1 MQQHERSDKI
11 EALLVEMGAHGFYQ
25 DLQAEQA
32 SGGLAPLVDPETQRT
47 IIDMERIYTNAVK
60 AQDYEMLARLAEDLK
75 EVRQIGIKV
84 SQLRTELRDSVYN
97 EDYLG
102 SQINNIKSISI
113 KDPQNLNYLKVK
125 IILNILNMS
134 NVYKVKINLDND
146 PSSDLIFNTI
156 VRNNF
161 EFEVNKV
168 LRKEVIYEKEKRFLL
183 FFKRP
188 SEARTVDYRDDVWPC
203 KSKH

>member
-1 MQQHERSDKI
+1 MK
-11 EALLVEMGAHGFYQ
+11 
-25 DLQAEQA
+25 DL
-32 SGGLAPLVDPETQRT
+32 
-47 IIDMERIYTNAVK
+47 
-60 AQDYEMLARLAEDLK
+60 
-75 EVRQIGIKV
+75 
-84 SQLRTELRDSVYN
+84 
-97 EDYLG
+97 
-102 SQINNIKSISI
+102 
-113 KDPQNLNYLKVK
+113 QNLNYLKVK

-156 VRNNF
+156 VRNNY